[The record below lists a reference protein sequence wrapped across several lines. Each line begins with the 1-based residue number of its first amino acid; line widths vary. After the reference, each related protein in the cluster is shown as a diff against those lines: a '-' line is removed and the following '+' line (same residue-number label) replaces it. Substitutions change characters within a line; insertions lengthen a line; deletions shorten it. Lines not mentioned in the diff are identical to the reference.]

1 MRVAAPRRSFDDRA
15 EPPPGT
21 PLQHRRTSIRIFR
34 HSTRRSTG
42 GRMNREQIVTTL
54 LSRGALALIRT
65 IEDVEAGRV
74 RRVHIDRIPG
84 DPAFTRAVVERSEE
98 RRVGKE

>member
-1 MRVAAPRRSFDDRA
+1 
-15 EPPPGT
+15 
-21 PLQHRRTSIRIFR
+21 
-34 HSTRRSTG
+34 
-42 GRMNREQIVTTL
+42 MNREQIVTTL

-84 DPAFTRAVVERSEE
+84 DPAFTRAVVEVLYSLGADVHLALPARRS
-98 RRVGKE
+98 RARSAG